1 MRANPAEN
9 EQKLFLVAD
18 GQGGYFTA
26 KQGRSAGYYNRLQC
40 YHTEKGHWL
49 AVDRGV
55 YRLRNYPDSEREDL
69 IRWSLWSCDRKGN
82 PQAVFSHH
90 TAMAFHQLGDIMPAK
105 IHFTV
110 PPKFRKKNSG
120 GCVVHRATLLP
131 EDIERHNGFFVTTPF
146 RTLFDAYMHGF
157 EPDQLQKAVI
167 DAYKKGFIPD
177 SKIKIPKIAEGSVMV
192 SSDMSNFI
200 SYVAKIIA
208 GYRNSI
214 AHGRP

>member
-9 EQKLFLVAD
+9 EQKLFLIAD

-26 KQGRSAGYYNRLQC
+26 KQARSAGYYNRLRY
-40 YHTEKGHWL
+40 YHAEKGHWL

-55 YRLRNYPDSEREDL
+55 YRLRNYPASEREDL

-90 TAMAFHQLGDIMPAK
+90 TALAFHQLGDIMPAK

-110 PPKFRKKNSG
+110 PPKFRKKISG
-120 GCVVHRATLLP
+120 GCVVHRAALPP
-131 EDIERHNGFFVTTPF
+131 EDIERHEGFFVTTPF
-146 RTLFDAYMHGF
+146 RTLFDAHIHGF
-157 EPDQLQKAVI
+157 EPDQLQKAVV

-177 SKIKIPKIAEGSVMV
+177 FKINNPKTAEDPGGVAGGMG
-192 SSDMSNFI
+192 DFMA
-200 SYVAKIIA
+200 YVAQIIS
-208 GYRNSI
+208 GYRNSL

>member
-1 MRANPAEN
+1 MRANPAES

-26 KQGRSAGYYNRLQC
+26 KQARSAGYYNRLQC

-90 TAMAFHQLGDIMPAK
+90 TALAFHQLGDIMPAK

-110 PPKFRKKNSG
+110 PPKFRKKISG
-120 GCVVHRATLLP
+120 GCVVHRAILPP
-131 EDIERHNGFFVTTPF
+131 EDIERHEGFFVTTPF
-146 RTLFDAYMHGF
+146 RTLFDAYTHGF
-157 EPDQLQKAVI
+157 EPDQLQKSVI

-177 SKIKIPKIAEGSVMV
+177 SKINSAKIAEDPVIVAG
-192 SSDMSNFI
+192 DMSNFI
-200 SYVAKIIA
+200 SYVAQIIA